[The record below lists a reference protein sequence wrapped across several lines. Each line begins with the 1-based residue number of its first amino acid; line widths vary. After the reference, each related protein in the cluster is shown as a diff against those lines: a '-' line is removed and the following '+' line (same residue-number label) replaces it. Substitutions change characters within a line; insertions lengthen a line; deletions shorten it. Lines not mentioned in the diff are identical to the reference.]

1 MKKIIVLLL
10 VCFFTTLQ
18 AQKDLKWHTDIS
30 DAVKIALEE
39 EKPMFLFFT
48 GSDWCGWC
56 IRLHKEVFAT
66 SEFKKW
72 AENVVLVELDF
83 PRRGTQ
89 SPELR
94 LQNQKLQQ
102 MFNVRGYPTV
112 WFVTPQKAE
121 DNNDEVVLNE
131 IGKTGYVKGGATA
144 WIENANHILKSKK

>member
-30 DAVKIALEE
+30 DAAKVALEE

-66 SEFKKW
+66 PEFKKW

-83 PRRGTQ
+83 PRRVTQ
-89 SPELR
+89 SQELR

-144 WIENANHILKSKK
+144 WIESADRILKSKK